1 MPANRRLPRVVG
13 SLKRSKAPSSRKLT
27 CAAWTVARK
36 RTSISRMRSS
46 NAGSLSSILP
56 QRNSLALWTVTSMR
70 RTRLPLSYWDYP
82 LREDLTTPGWRNPGN
97 AKPEVNEYLRRQ
109 AMSERD
115 YKEFRVRLDHDFP

>member
-1 MPANRRLPRVVG
+1 MPANRRVPRVVG

-56 QRNSLALWTVTSMR
+56 QRNSLALWNGHFDAQDATALVVDLQCQIAPLNLENR
-70 RTRLPLSYWDYP
+70 QIVALRLYGLVHLDPFASPLCP
-82 LREDLTTPGWRNPGN
+82 P
-97 AKPEVNEYLRRQ
+97 
-109 AMSERD
+109 
-115 YKEFRVRLDHDFP
+115 